1 MALHGI
7 SGRSQDHDDDELRQ
21 YSSAAAG
28 FGDESGTAQRN
39 AASGRRPALGGVH
52 RQDPAACRVVRDLP
66 LRCSRQS
73 GARCGAGAAEPAQQ
87 ASARPASRHRR
98 RQHAGGQLGTRHQRR
113 ALPASDRGQ
122 QRRRP
127 GDDRS
132 ARVRG
137 PHRRFG
143 AGQAF
148 GHSRA
153 DGADEGGYRQRDGAA
168 QRRSQR
174 VAEPRSPA
182 DGQHPR
188 IDHRRVDQQR
198 AQQQQQ
204 DRLQRSGWD
213 RHRHRGPGFGSDEG
227 ARRLS
232 GRQRGYPRG
241 AQRRHVQQRR
251 GQLDHR
257 RRQHGIVAAR
267 QLGAE
272 HLRGADCRRQRC
284 HAGPV
289 RARYARGRDRRR
301 LRQVLCFQHAR

>member
-7 SGRSQDHDDDELRQ
+7 SGPSQDHDDYECRQ
-21 YSSAAAG
+21 HPFAAAAC
-28 FGDESGTAQRN
+28 GDESGSAQRN
-39 AASGRRPALGGVH
+39 AASGRRAALGGVH
-52 RQDPAACRVVRDLP
+52 RQDPAARRTVRDLP
-66 LRCSRQS
+66 VRCSRQS
-73 GARCGAGAAEPAQQ
+73 GARGAGAAEPAQQ

-98 RQHAGGQLGTRHQRR
+98 RHYAGGQLGTRHQGR
-113 ALPASDRGQ
+113 ALCASDRGQ
-122 QRRRP
+122 QRRRS

-132 ARVRG
+132 ARVRA

-143 AGQAF
+143 AGQAC

-168 QRRSQR
+168 QGRGQR
-174 VAEPRSPA
+174 VAEPPSPA

-204 DRLQRSGWD
+204 DRLQRRGWQ

-227 ARRLS
+227 ARGLS
-232 GRQRGYPRG
+232 GRQRGHPRG
-241 AQRRHVQQRR
+241 AQRRHVQHRR
-251 GQLDHR
+251 GQLDDR
-257 RRQHGIVAAR
+257 GRQHGIVDAR

-284 HAGPV
+284 DAGPV
-289 RARYARGRDRRR
+289 RPWYARGRDRRR